1 MIKTEKTVTDLAG
14 RLKIVDSCDMCR
26 LGLTDGKRVSVIPV
40 SFGYTFLNG
49 KFTFYMKGDLDDR
62 VMKLLREAEEIAFQM
77 DSDHCMLP
85 VENGEYTM
93 FYNCAEGYGKPVFL
107 EDTEEKKTA
116 MKHLLAHYLPRED
129 TATDIPWEEDCM
141 LKLEVTKLDCKV
153 CR

>member
-49 KFTFYMKGDLDDR
+49 NFTFYMKGDWDDR

-93 FYNCAEGYGKPVFL
+93 LSRRLWKAGFPGGYRRKENRDETSSGPL
-107 EDTEEKKTA
+107 SSPGR
-116 MKHLLAHYLPRED
+116 YGN
-129 TATDIPWEEDCM
+129 
-141 LKLEVTKLDCKV
+141 
-153 CR
+153 